1 MSEES
6 GMTTTVI
13 VGTGEENEDVLHD
26 VRSKLYFF
34 FEKVCTIF
42 FYSYARR
49 RTFFLFFPD
58 NYRTST
64 ERKFEPTC
72 GK

>member
-34 FEKVCTIF
+34 FEKVRLTFSFQYSCT
-42 FYSYARR
+42 
-49 RTFFLFFPD
+49 LVV
-58 NYRTST
+58 
-64 ERKFEPTC
+64 
-72 GK
+72 

>member
-34 FEKVCTIF
+34 FEKVCHI
-42 FYSYARR
+42 
-49 RTFFLFFPD
+49 FFLFVRSSSDVFFIFS
-58 NYRTST
+58 R
-64 ERKFEPTC
+64 
-72 GK
+72 